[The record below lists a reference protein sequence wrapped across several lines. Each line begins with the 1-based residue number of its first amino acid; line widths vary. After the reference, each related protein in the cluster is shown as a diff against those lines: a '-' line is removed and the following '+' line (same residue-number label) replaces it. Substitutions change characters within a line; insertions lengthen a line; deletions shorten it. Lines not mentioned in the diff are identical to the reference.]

1 MPGKSAPERL
11 KSVAIAVLLLL
22 LLPALVFL
30 YLLAWQTE
38 TTILLVRHTE
48 RAAGDPPA
56 GECPPPGLGEG
67 VRESVGPTVTG
78 EGKARAETLAHVASE
93 ANVSAVY
100 VSEYC
105 RSQWTVKPFLD
116 RAPGAA
122 PTKQFAASDVRGL
135 LRDILTEHRG
145 GTVLVSSHSD
155 RIPQIVSALGAPA
168 PPQLADGD
176 YDDLFVITVYRFGA
190 PRVLRLKYGRET

>member
-1 MPGKSAPERL
+1 MPGKSATERL
-11 KSVAIAVLLLL
+11 KSVVIAVLFLL

-38 TTILLVRHTE
+38 TTILLVRHAE
-48 RAAGDPPA
+48 CAAGEPAA
-56 GECPPPGLGEG
+56 GECPPPGLGEA
-67 VRESVGPTVTG
+67 VRDSYGPTVTA
-78 EGKARAETLAHVASE
+78 EGKARAEALAHAASE

-105 RSQWTVKPFLD
+105 RSQWTAKPFLD
-116 RAPGAA
+116 RTAGAVA
-122 PTKQFAASDVRGL
+122 ARQFAASDVRGL

-155 RIPQIVSALGAPA
+155 RIPQIVSALGARQ

>member
-1 MPGKSAPERL
+1 MPGKSVPEKL
-11 KSVAIAVLLLL
+11 KSVVIAVLLLL

-30 YLLAWQTE
+30 YLTAWQTE

-56 GECPPPGLGEG
+56 GECPPPGMGEG
-67 VRESVGPTVTG
+67 VRESVGPTVTE
-78 EGKARAETLAHVASE
+78 EGKARAEALAHVASE
-93 ANVSAVY
+93 TNVSAVY

-105 RSQWTVKPFLD
+105 RSQWSVRPFIA
-116 RAPGAA
+116 RAGLA
-122 PTKQFAASDVRGL
+122 PKQFAASDVRGL
-135 LRDILTEHRG
+135 IRDILTEHRG

-155 RIPQIVSALGAPA
+155 RIPQIISGLGAPEA
-168 PPQLADGD
+168 PQLADGD
-176 YDDLFVITVYRFGA
+176 YDDLFVITVYRFGS